1 MRSVLAGSGSSW
13 VTVMIENIVSMH
25 DGVGLTAGTG
35 DVGET

>member
-1 MRSVLAGSGSSW
+1 MTSVVAGSESSW

-25 DGVGLTAGTG
+25 DGVELAAGTG